1 MVSALLK
8 NTAAL
13 GRPRNSAAAA
23 IRLEELD
30 GIRGWAALSVVVFHM
45 TWETFGAL
53 VPPLRNALTAFLLDG
68 GLAVS
73 VFFVLSGEA
82 LSSAFFGGG
91 GRRAVIRLALKRY
104 SRLTI
109 PIIAACSLALLLYV
123 AGLTYNIEAAR
134 IVHRPD
140 WLGSF
145 LNPVPNFAHAVRYM
159 FWNVYTGIPDR
170 DAIIPFLWTMKFEM
184 LGSISVFMV
193 LLCLD
198 RLRGIGV
205 AVGWLVL
212 ALLFEQSIHSK
223 LGPLACFL
231 AGLTYSRLRWSGFFA
246 RAQQRRAVQILS
258 WIAVL
263 LLGAWDALSHLKMVD
278 RDYVWLTAVLLTGA
292 VFCNRQL
299 CSAFA
304 GKLSRMLGK
313 LSFPLYLVQFPVLV
327 SLTSYTICVAGR
339 GGALAPWQIAT
350 IAIGSVLACLV
361 AAYAFSPVEDFTRWV
376 GNRIASVVPSK
387 RSART
392 ESAPSSELESASLTN
407 QGA

>member
-1 MVSALLK
+1 
-8 NTAAL
+8 
-13 GRPRNSAAAA
+13 
-23 IRLEELD
+23 
-30 GIRGWAALSVVVFHM
+30 LSVVVFHM

-53 VPPLRNALTAFLLDG
+53 LPPLRNGVTAFLLDG

-104 SRLTI
+104 SRLTL
-109 PIIAACSLALLLYV
+109 PIIAACSLALLLYA
-123 AGLTYNIEAAR
+123 AGLTPNIEAGR
-134 IVHRPD
+134 IVHRSD

-145 LNPVPNFAHAVRYM
+145 LNPAPSFAHAVRYM
-159 FWNVYTGIPDR
+159 FWDVYTSIPDR

-184 LGSISVFMV
+184 LGSIFVFMV
-193 LLCLD
+193 LLCFD
-198 RLRGIGV
+198 RLRGVGTAI
-205 AVGWLVL
+205 GWLLL
-212 ALLFEQSIHSK
+212 ALIFEQAIHSK
-223 LGPLACFL
+223 IGPLACFL

-246 RAQQRRAVQILS
+246 RAQRRRAIQILS
-258 WIAVL
+258 WLAIL
-263 LLGAWDALSHLKMVD
+263 LLAAWDAVSHLKMAH
-278 RDYVWLTAVLLTGA
+278 RDYVSLTAVLLTGS
-292 VFCNRQL
+292 VFCNRAL

-304 GKLSRMLGK
+304 GQISRTLGR
-313 LSFPLYLVQFPVLV
+313 LSFPLYLVQFPVLI
-327 SLTSYTICVAGR
+327 SLTSYAICVAGR
-339 GGALAPWQIAT
+339 GGALALWQIAS
-350 IAIGSVLACLV
+350 IALGSVLACLL

-392 ESAPSSELESASLTN
+392 ELAANSELERASLTN